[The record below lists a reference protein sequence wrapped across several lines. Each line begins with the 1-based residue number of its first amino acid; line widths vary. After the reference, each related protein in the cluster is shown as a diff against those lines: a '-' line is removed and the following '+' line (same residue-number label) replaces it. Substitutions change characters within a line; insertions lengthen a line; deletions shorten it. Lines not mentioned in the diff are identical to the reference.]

1 MVEDFQKNKNSSSAD
16 SFMIDDDSLSIGT
29 PWRLMV
35 FSLFMF
41 TFSIFIYFGLKFGY
55 DMYLEGQLSAL
66 DEKSEQLS
74 AEVTEEEQSDFL
86 SFYSQINNL
95 ESVLSSRDFGHNI
108 FKFLENNTIPAVY
121 YESVSY
127 FNSNQSIS
135 LKGFASD
142 MKRLVEQVSIFSKS
156 EKVKEAIMNDVSIQ
170 NNNDVGFEI
179 SIKFN
184 SNFLNKPFN

>member
-16 SFMIDDDSLSIGT
+16 SFMIDNDSLSIGT

>member
-16 SFMIDDDSLSIGT
+16 SFMIDNDSLSIGT

-95 ESVLSSRDFGHNI
+95 ESVLSSRYFGHNI